1 MERTVLNDLMVIKL
15 EQCYD
20 FMTCPMLEYLI
31 PLYSYYFPC
40 NAIMAI
46 FRPDLS
52 YS

>member
-1 MERTVLNDLMVIKL
+1 MEKTGLNELTVIEL

-20 FMTCPMLEYLI
+20 FMKCPMLEYLI
-31 PLYSYYFPC
+31 PLYSYYFAC